1 MRETVFLNND
11 REMPLLGLGVY
22 KLPDDVQAE
31 AAVTSAI
38 SAGYRMIDTASV
50 YKNEE
55 SVGKAIAKCGI
66 PRKDLFIT
74 SKIWNTAQRLG
85 DVQGAFSR
93 SLDRLKL
100 SYVDLYLIHWP
111 ASHNHFDN
119 WEEIN
124 VDTWKAMMELYRN
137 GKVRA
142 IGISNF
148 MPHHME
154 ALLDAEVKP
163 MVNQLRYHPGMTFW
177 DETIELCRKH
187 DILIEA
193 YSPLGT
199 GTLLDDPVI
208 AEIAG
213 RYGKSPAQL
222 CIRWCMQ
229 KGTLP
234 LPKSVTP
241 SRIAANADVFDF
253 EISTE
258 DMQILSCMPQNVWSG
273 EHPEFKIPAKRSNFN
288 Q

>member
-1 MRETVFLNND
+1 
-11 REMPLLGLGVY
+11 
-22 KLPDDVQAE
+22 
-31 AAVTSAI
+31 
-38 SAGYRMIDTASV
+38 
-50 YKNEE
+50 
-55 SVGKAIAKCGI
+55 
-66 PRKDLFIT
+66 
-74 SKIWNTAQRLG
+74 
-85 DVQGAFSR
+85 
-93 SLDRLKL
+93 
-100 SYVDLYLIHWP
+100 
-111 ASHNHFDN
+111 
-119 WEEIN
+119 
-124 VDTWKAMMELYRN
+124 MMELYRN

-253 EISTE
+253 EISDVDIQAMDHIKNTKKPF
-258 DMQILSCMPQNVWSG
+258 D
-273 EHPEFKIPAKRSNFN
+273 HPDEVPF
-288 Q
+288 

>member
-1 MRETVFLNND
+1 
-11 REMPLLGLGVY
+11 
-22 KLPDDVQAE
+22 
-31 AAVTSAI
+31 
-38 SAGYRMIDTASV
+38 
-50 YKNEE
+50 
-55 SVGKAIAKCGI
+55 
-66 PRKDLFIT
+66 
-74 SKIWNTAQRLG
+74 
-85 DVQGAFSR
+85 
-93 SLDRLKL
+93 
-100 SYVDLYLIHWP
+100 
-111 ASHNHFDN
+111 
-119 WEEIN
+119 
-124 VDTWKAMMELYRN
+124 
-137 GKVRA
+137 
-142 IGISNF
+142 
-148 MPHHME
+148 
-154 ALLDAEVKP
+154 

-253 EISTE
+253 EISDV
-258 DMQILSCMPQNVWSG
+258 DMQTMDHIKNTKKPFD
-273 EHPEFKIPAKRSNFN
+273 HPDEVPF
-288 Q
+288 

>member
-1 MRETVFLNND
+1 MDKLTDCYRLSNGVEIPCIGFGTWQTPDGTV
-11 REMPLLGLGVY
+11 
-22 KLPDDVQAE
+22 AE
-31 AAVTSAI
+31 EAVKAAIA
-38 SAGYRMIDTASV
+38 AGYRHIDTAAV
-50 YKNEE
+50 YGNE
-55 SVGKAIAKCGI
+55 VGVGRGIKASGI
-66 PRKDLFIT
+66 DRKDLFVT
-74 SKIWNTAQRLG
+74 SKVWCTERGYEKALAACEKTLQDL
-85 DVQGAFSR
+85 Q
-93 SLDRLKL
+93 LDYL
-100 SYVDLYLIHWP
+100 DLYLIHWP
-111 ASHNHFDN
+111 ASYNHFDN

-253 EISTE
+253 EISDV
-258 DMQILSCMPQNVWSG
+258 DMQTMDHIKNMKKPFD
-273 EHPEFKIPAKRSNFN
+273 HPDEVPF
-288 Q
+288 